1 MPKDTQEEAP
11 KIHTKKHLARQ
22 QKENRQK
29 KTLLISFIAILGAI
43 FLLVVYGLLNDTV
56 LKPKKPVAKV
66 NQTTISVEQF
76 QKRVKYERF
85 SLTQTFLQYALSD
98 FAYFFQSQ
106 LLGVQNQLDDYITF
120 GESVLDTMIQEEL
133 VEQMAAKM
141 GITVSEDELNLFIQE
156 NFGYF
161 ANGTPTPAPTEQIYP
176 TSTLSGTQMALI
188 TATPIL
194 TEIPTEIAATATLE
208 PTLTPSVVVTGDVT
222 EAATEAPTATHAPP
236 TETPTE
242 VPTATE
248 IPPTPTEYT
257 YEGFTG
263 VYATMVAN
271 LNTETGFNEVDF
283 RDYVLNSLLQQKVF
297 EELTKDISADQE
309 MVWARHILVATEP
322 EARLVL
328 TKLEEGDFWA
338 DLAAQLSTDTSNSA
352 NGGDLGW
359 FGKGQMVEEFE
370 TAAFA
375 LEIGQVSEPVKTS
388 FGYHIIQVI
397 GHEVRTLNSDELNT
411 IKSAAY
417 SKAIEQAKTEA
428 EIKKFNIWASVV
440 PSEPS
445 IPANYRIAQ

>member
-1 MPKDTQEEAP
+1 MPKDAQEEAP
-11 KIHTKKHLARQ
+11 KIHSKKHLARQ
-22 QKENRQK
+22 EKENRQK
-29 KTLLISFIAILGAI
+29 KTLLISLIAILGAI

-66 NQTTISVEQF
+66 NQTTISVDQF
-76 QKRVKYERF
+76 QRRVKYERF

-120 GESVLDTMIQEEL
+120 GGSVLDTMIQEEL
-133 VEQMAAKM
+133 VAQMAAEM
-141 GITVSEDELNLFIQE
+141 GITVPEDELNLFVQE

-161 ANGTPTPAPTEQIYP
+161 ANGTPTPAPTDQFYP
-176 TSTLSGTQMALI
+176 TSTLSSTQKALI
-188 TATPIL
+188 TATPVP

-208 PTLTPSVVVTGDVT
+208 PTLTPTTEVSGAATLAVT
-222 EAATEAPTATHAPP
+222 EA
-236 TETPTE
+236 
-242 VPTATE
+242 PTATE

-271 LNTETGFNEVDF
+271 MNTETGFTEADF

-322 EARLVL
+322 EARLIL
-328 TKLEEGDFWA
+328 TKLGEGDDWT
-338 DLAAQLSTDTSNSA
+338 DLAAKMSTDTSNSA

-359 FGKGQMVEEFE
+359 FGRGQMVEEFE
-370 TAAFA
+370 TAAYA
-375 LEIGQVSEPVKTS
+375 LKIGEVSEPVKTT

-411 IKSAAY
+411 IKSAAF

-428 EIKKFNIWASVV
+428 AIKKFDIWASVV
-440 PSEPS
+440 PSEPT
-445 IPANYRIAQ
+445 IPADYRIAQ

>member
-1 MPKDTQEEAP
+1 MPKDNQEEAP
-11 KIHTKKHLARQ
+11 KIRTKKHLARQ

-29 KTLLISFIAILGAI
+29 KTLLISLIAILGAI

-161 ANGTPTPAPTEQIYP
+161 ANGTPTPAPTEQIFP

-188 TATPIL
+188 TATPIP
-194 TEIPTEIAATATLE
+194 TEIPTEIVATATLE
-208 PTLTPSVVVTGDVT
+208 PTLTPTVEVTGDVT
-222 EAATEAPTATHAPP
+222 EDATEAPTATLAPP

-263 VYATMVAN
+263 VYETMVAN

-328 TKLEEGDFWA
+328 TKLEEGDDWT
-338 DLAAQLSTDTSNSA
+338 DLAAQLSTDTSNSN

-359 FGKGQMVEEFE
+359 FGKDQMVEEFE

-375 LEIGQVSEPVKTS
+375 LEIGEISEPVKTS

-445 IPANYRIAQ
+445 IPANYRITQ

>member
-29 KTLLISFIAILGAI
+29 KTLLISLIAILGAI

-66 NQTTISVEQF
+66 NQTIISVDQF

-133 VEQMAAKM
+133 VEQMAAEM
-141 GITVSEDELNLFIQE
+141 GITVSEDELNFFIQE

-161 ANGTPTPAPTEQIYP
+161 ANGTPTPAPTEKIYP

-188 TATPIL
+188 TATPIP
-194 TEIPTEIAATATLE
+194 TEMPTEIAATATLE
-208 PTLTPSVVVTGDVT
+208 PTLTPTVEITGDTT
-222 EAATEAPTATHAPP
+222 EAETEAPTATLAPP

-242 VPTATE
+242 FPTATE

-257 YEGFTG
+257 FEGFTG

-271 LNTETGFNEVDF
+271 LTTETGFNEVDF

-322 EARLVL
+322 EARLIL
-328 TKLEEGDFWA
+328 TRLKEGDDWT

-375 LEIGQVSEPVKTS
+375 LEIGEVSEPIKTT

-397 GHEVRTLNSDELNT
+397 GHEVRTLNSEELNT

-428 EIKKFNIWASVV
+428 EIKKFNVWASVV

>member
-29 KTLLISFIAILGAI
+29 KTLLISLIAILGAI

-66 NQTTISVEQF
+66 NQTTISVDQF

-133 VEQMAAKM
+133 VEQMAAEM
-141 GITVSEDELNLFIQE
+141 GITVSEDELDLFIQE

-188 TATPIL
+188 TATPIP
-194 TEIPTEIAATATLE
+194 TEMPTEIAATATLE
-208 PTLTPSVVVTGDVT
+208 PTLTPTVEVTGDAT
-222 EAATEAPTATHAPP
+222 EVATEAPTATLAPP

-257 YEGFTG
+257 FEGFTG
-263 VYATMVAN
+263 VYETMVAN

-297 EELTKDISADQE
+297 EELTKDISAEQE

-322 EARLVL
+322 EARLIL
-328 TKLEEGDFWA
+328 TRLKEGDDWT

-375 LEIGQVSEPVKTS
+375 LEIGEVSEPVKTT

-445 IPANYRIAQ
+445 IPADYRIAQ

>member
-1 MPKDTQEEAP
+1 M
-11 KIHTKKHLARQ
+11 
-22 QKENRQK
+22 
-29 KTLLISFIAILGAI
+29 
-43 FLLVVYGLLNDTV
+43 
-56 LKPKKPVAKV
+56 
-66 NQTTISVEQF
+66 QT
-76 QKRVKYERF
+76 Y
-85 SLTQTFLQYALSD
+85 LQYALSD

-133 VEQMAAKM
+133 VAQMAAEM
-141 GITVSEDELNLFIQE
+141 GITVSEDELNLYVQE

-188 TATPIL
+188 TATPVPTEMP
-194 TEIPTEIAATATLE
+194 TEIPPTATIE
-208 PTLTPSVVVTGDVT
+208 PTLTPTAEVIGDATAAPT
-222 EAATEAPTATHAPP
+222 EDPTATLAPP

-242 VPTATE
+242 IPTATE

-257 YEGFTG
+257 LEGFEG

-271 LNTETGFNEVDF
+271 LGTETGFTEADF
-283 RDYVLNSLLQQKVF
+283 RDYVLNSLLQQKIF

-322 EARLVL
+322 EARLIL
-328 TKLEEGDFWA
+328 TKLKEGEDWT
-338 DLAAQLSTDTSNSA
+338 DLAAKMSTDSSNSA

-359 FGKGQMVEEFE
+359 FGKGQMVAEFE

-375 LEIGQVSEPVKTS
+375 LEIGEVSEPVKTT

-417 SKAIEQAKTEA
+417 SKALEQAKTEA
-428 EIKKFNIWASVV
+428 DIKKFNIWASVV

-445 IPANYRIAQ
+445 IPLNYRIEQ

>member
-1 MPKDTQEEAP
+1 
-11 KIHTKKHLARQ
+11 
-22 QKENRQK
+22 
-29 KTLLISFIAILGAI
+29 
-43 FLLVVYGLLNDTV
+43 
-56 LKPKKPVAKV
+56 
-66 NQTTISVEQF
+66 
-76 QKRVKYERF
+76 
-85 SLTQTFLQYALSD
+85 
-98 FAYFFQSQ
+98 
-106 LLGVQNQLDDYITF
+106 
-120 GESVLDTMIQEEL
+120 
-133 VEQMAAKM
+133 
-141 GITVSEDELNLFIQE
+141 
-156 NFGYF
+156 
-161 ANGTPTPAPTEQIYP
+161 
-176 TSTLSGTQMALI
+176 
-188 TATPIL
+188 
-194 TEIPTEIAATATLE
+194 
-208 PTLTPSVVVTGDVT
+208 
-222 EAATEAPTATHAPP
+222 
-236 TETPTE
+236 

>member
-1 MPKDTQEEAP
+1 MPKVIQEEAP
-11 KIHTKKHLARQ
+11 KIHSKKHLARQ
-22 QKENRQK
+22 EKENRQR
-29 KTLLISFIAILGAI
+29 KTLLISLTAILGAI

-66 NQTTISVEQF
+66 NQTTISVDQF

-106 LLGVQNQLDDYITF
+106 LVGVQNQLDDYITF
-120 GESVLDTMIQEEL
+120 GGSVLDTMIQEEL
-133 VEQMAAKM
+133 VKQKAAEM

-161 ANGTPTPAPTEQIYP
+161 ANGTPTPAPTDQIYP
-176 TSTLSGTQMALI
+176 TSTLSGTQKALI
-188 TATPIL
+188 TATPVP
-194 TEIPTEIAATATLE
+194 TEMPTEIAATATLE
-208 PTLTPSVVVTGDVT
+208 PTLTPTVNVTGD
-222 EAATEAPTATHAPP
+222 ATLATNEAPTATVAPP

-271 LNTETGFNEVDF
+271 MNTETGFTEADF

-328 TKLEEGDFWA
+328 TKLSAGDDWT
-338 DLAAQLSTDTSNSA
+338 DLAAKMSTDTSNSA
-352 NGGDLGW
+352 TGGDLGW
-359 FGKGQMVEEFE
+359 FGRGQMVEEFE
-370 TAAFA
+370 TAAYA
-375 LEIGQVSEPVKTS
+375 LKIGEVSEPVKTT

-428 EIKKFNIWASVV
+428 AIKKFDIWASVV
-440 PSEPS
+440 PSEPT